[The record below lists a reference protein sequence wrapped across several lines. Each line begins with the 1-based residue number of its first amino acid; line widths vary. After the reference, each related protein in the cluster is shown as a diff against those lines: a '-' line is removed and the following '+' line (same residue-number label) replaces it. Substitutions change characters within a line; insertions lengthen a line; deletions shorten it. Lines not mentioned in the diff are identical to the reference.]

1 MRLGGIRQPDARL
14 GLEMPPSCNAAAA
27 VAAAAAEVAPSQPPH
42 LASLPAFCLP
52 ACPPPSPACLLAC
65 LLLCADSE
73 EDDPE
78 LLLHVPFGG
87 AVKLTGITVIGGPE
101 GTSPAKMRVFIN
113 REDLDFAAVAD
124 LPPVQEWELLENHGG
139 QIEYPTQ

>member
-1 MRLGGIRQPDARL
+1 L
-14 GLEMPPSCNAAAA
+14 
-27 VAAAAAEVAPSQPPH
+27 
-42 LASLPAFCLP
+42 
-52 ACPPPSPACLLAC
+52 PACLLAC
-65 LLLCADSE
+65 LLACLPACLPACLLCADSE

-87 AVKLTGITVIGGPE
+87 AVKLTGITVVGGPE
-101 GTSPAKMRVFIN
+101 GTSPAKLRVFIN

-124 LPPVQEWELLENHGG
+124 LPPVQEWDLLENYGG